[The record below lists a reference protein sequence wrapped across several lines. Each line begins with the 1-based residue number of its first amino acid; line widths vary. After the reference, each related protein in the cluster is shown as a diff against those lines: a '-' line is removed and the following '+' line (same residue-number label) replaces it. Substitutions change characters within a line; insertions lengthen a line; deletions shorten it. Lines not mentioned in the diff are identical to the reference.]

1 MENEIIFP
9 IIIIILGFCYFGST
23 MFLYKKKLVPF
34 GLPTIP
40 FFWMFKKDKNLG
52 YFWFFILFSIVF
64 SIGIIGLGISWLI
77 EVI

>member
-1 MENEIIFP
+1 MVNVIIFP
-9 IIIIILGFCYFGST
+9 TIIIILGSCYFGST
-23 MFLYKKKLVPF
+23 MFLYKKKAVPF

-52 YFWFFILFSIVF
+52 YFWFFILFSTVF
-64 SIGIIGLGISWLI
+64 SIGIIVWGISWLI